1 MKGAAAS
8 CAFSLAA
15 GFSGDEQNVEET
27 RAMDAFDAGHFDVSR
42 CRWAGDKCGGQGR
55 GRGESIEGL
64 GDGFDDLFGE
74 NNAKMIVGNEREL
87 AWPLRMSVLED
98 DGPGEGNGYCAS

>member
-27 RAMDAFDAGHFDVSR
+27 RAVDALDAGHFDVSR

-55 GRGESIEGL
+55 GRGEAVEGL
-64 GDGFDDLFGE
+64 RDGFDDLFGE
-74 NNAKMIVGNEREL
+74 DYAQMIIGNEREL
-87 AWPLRMSVLED
+87 AGALRWSILNND
-98 DGPGEGNGYCAS
+98 RAGEGNGYRAC